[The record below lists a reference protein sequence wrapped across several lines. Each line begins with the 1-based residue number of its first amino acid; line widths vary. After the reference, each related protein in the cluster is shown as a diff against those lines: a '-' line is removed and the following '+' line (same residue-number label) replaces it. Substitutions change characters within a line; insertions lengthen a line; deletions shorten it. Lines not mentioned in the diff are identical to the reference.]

1 MDDDP
6 KSKEKISQFDLSF
19 SNNVCLS
26 VFDAEKETLSQKS
39 FIKQLSDVELTTAP
53 LSAFAKRKI
62 SDFTISD
69 AENRAL

>member
-39 FIKQLSDVELTTAP
+39 LIKQLSDVELTTAP